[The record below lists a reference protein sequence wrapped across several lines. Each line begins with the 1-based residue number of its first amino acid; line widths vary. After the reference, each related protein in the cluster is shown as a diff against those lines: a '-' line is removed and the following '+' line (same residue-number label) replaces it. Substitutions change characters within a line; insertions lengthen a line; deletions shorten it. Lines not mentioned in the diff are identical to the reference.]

1 MRMIFTFFIIAAFIA
16 AALFACQNP
25 TEKGKGN
32 IHKDLKDT
40 VKTSKDSI
48 KETKRVNPEDTM
60 RKY

>member
-1 MRMIFTFFIIAAFIA
+1 MRTIFTIFIIAAFVA
-16 AALFACQNP
+16 AIFAACQNP

-40 VKTSKDSI
+40 IKTKDS
-48 KETKRVNPEDTM
+48 TQAPKRVNPEDTI